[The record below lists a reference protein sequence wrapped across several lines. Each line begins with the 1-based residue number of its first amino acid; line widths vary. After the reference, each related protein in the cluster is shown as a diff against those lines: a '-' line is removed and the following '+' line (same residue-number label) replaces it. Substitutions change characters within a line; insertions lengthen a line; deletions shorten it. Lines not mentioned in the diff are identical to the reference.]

1 MKGWWRSRR
10 RVSIRMQGVNA
21 KRERVKYKRER
32 ERERWDGMSLACF
45 SGDCR
50 KRREEGREENER

>member
-1 MKGWWRSRR
+1 MLKENELN
-10 RVSIRMQGVNA
+10 I
-21 KRERVKYKRER
+21 KER